1 VLNFVNGAPFAPGRA
16 RYFDHDTDP
25 REGTGKIFVRIIPQ
39 GIDAPILAQ
48 LDTGAAWSV
57 LNAEIAEELG
67 LLNGDGEPTRLS
79 TRRGSI
85 SGRLESATFRIVAEE
100 GRSLEVEAI
109 VFVSPEWTE
118 QTFLGYAGL
127 LERIRFGVD
136 PQANDFYFGGYDGA

>member
-1 VLNFVNGAPFAPGRA
+1 MRRLLLAGRGISITT
-16 RYFDHDTDP
+16 RTP

-57 LNAEIAEELG
+57 LNAA
-67 LLNGDGEPTRLS
+67 
-79 TRRGSI
+79 
-85 SGRLESATFRIVAEE
+85 FRIVAEE